1 MTSSAS
7 TSSLPL
13 KPLILLLSAIWGTF
27 FVVLGL
33 ITWAWLGIQ
42 PASLPIGFGAN
53 TLIGL
58 AASGLICVVWR
69 RTAKAPPQR
78 RRLIVG
84 STLVSVVL
92 AHAVI
97 DLFIYR
103 ALLAVHGYSSKD
115 VADVIQNVSLY
126 IWVYGLLFLGLAQF
140 EASAR
145 AALNAKLAQEAKLE
159 ALRLQLNPHFLF
171 NTLNA
176 ISSLIVTGRPQQADA
191 MVIRLAEFLRSTAG
205 TEQRSVNR
213 LADDLEMASAYLQI
227 EQARFET
234 IDPRI
239 DCPDELFDALV
250 PSLILQPL
258 LENAVKYAVAPAQGE
273 ASITIQARARQGKLH
288 IVVSDSGPRGGAIVA
303 TRGGIGLA
311 NTRARLDALYGDKAQ
326 LNAMPQDDG
335 FCCEIVLPL
344 SFERSAA

>member
-53 TLIGL
+53 TVIGL

-69 RTAKAPPQR
+69 RTAKAPPQW

-84 STLVSVVL
+84 STL
-92 AHAVI
+92 VI

-115 VADVIQNVSLY
+115 VVDVIQNVSLY

-191 MVIRLAEFLRSTAG
+191 MVIKLAEFLRATAG

-239 DCPDELFDALV
+239 DCPEELFDALV

-258 LENAVKYAVAPAQGE
+258 LENAVKYAVAPARGQ
-273 ASITIQARARQGKLH
+273 ASIAIQARANQGRLH
-288 IVVSDSGPRGGAIVA
+288 IVVSDSGPRGGAVPVA
-303 TRGGIGLA
+303 RGGIGLA
-311 NTRARLDALYGDKAQ
+311 NTRARLNALYGEEAH
-326 LNAMPQDDG
+326 LNTTSCDDG